1 LPTTPLLPPLVELGY
16 PGCADES
23 PACLGF
29 RGGDESRSDDDTT
42 SPALALPPTSHPPSL
57 IVLLGSGLA
66 AAPWIRRMVAI
77 AACDDT
83 WALAEGLL
91 AKLRRL
97 GTTSAPPPP
106 TSNPPS
112 LMARSKAARA
122 ARDAACDGFV
132 DLPPALALLGLLA
145 KLGRPV
151 GATTSAPPPPPPS
164 RPPSLMARL
173 QVAPAACGGG
183 DAASGFDACRAEP
196 PVAPLPPPRRSW
208 VTSELPVEAVTKEV
222 APATVP
228 VVPSS
233 AHGRYG
239 FGSTRPSTAARW
251 RRLSKLRDGF
261 TFMLDLI
268 PNFSRIS
275 W

>member
-1 LPTTPLLPPLVELGY
+1 MPTTPLLPPLFELGY

-29 RGGDESRSDDDTT
+29 RGADESRSDDDTT
-42 SPALALPPTSHPPSL
+42 SPALELPPTSHPPSL
-57 IVLLGSGLA
+57 IVLLGSGSA

-83 WALAEGLL
+83 RALAEGPL

-106 TSNPPS
+106 TSNPLS
-112 LMARSKAARA
+112 LTARSKAARA
-122 ARDAACDGFV
+122 ARDAACSAARDGFV

-151 GATTSAPPPPPPS
+151 GATTSALPPPPPS

-173 QVAPAACGGG
+173 WVAPAACGGG
-183 DAASGFDACRAEP
+183 DAAASGFDACRAKP
-196 PVAPLPPPRRSW
+196 PVAPFPPPRRSW
-208 VTSELPVEAVTKEV
+208 VASELPVEAVTKEV
-222 APATVP
+222 AQATVP

-239 FGSTRPSTAARW
+239 FGSTGPS
-251 RRLSKLRDGF
+251 
-261 TFMLDLI
+261 FMLDFI